1 MNEGRSRF
9 FGTFFALAWLA
20 MLVFNVV
27 AAAINPPGLGEEG
40 PILVG
45 GLTAFVGIYV
55 WYWARV
61 IHAKDEWQGVAIAA
75 GGMTAIN
82 LALIFAGGPSAAQG
96 LTYDFIYVVVVV
108 AFGLPWRPAVV
119 GCFLVAALTLGV
131 DVVFRLNVDA
141 TIGVT
146 LLVFLIGLGMVGVR
160 QMLRTIYELK
170 NAREELARLAVG
182 EERMRFARDLHDL
195 LGHSLSAIVLKSE
208 VAGGLM
214 TTDPGA
220 AAAAVQDIE
229 QVARGALRDVRDAVA
244 GYRETNLAVELAGA
258 REMLE
263 SAGISVRWEEDG
275 GDLPP
280 EAETVLAWAVR
291 EGATNVLR
299 HSRARECMV
308 KLDRRNGSAVLE
320 MVDDGVGEARSSI
333 DGGLGNGLRGLGERV
348 AAVGGEMMAAPVAG
362 RGFRLA
368 VRVPVAGGA

>member
-1 MNEGRSRF
+1 MNEGRSRYI
-9 FGTFFALAWLA
+9 GTFFALAWLVL
-20 MLVFNVV
+20 LVFNVA
-27 AAAINPPGLGEEG
+27 AAAITPPGFGEHGEVVIG
-40 PILVG
+40 ALAVFAAVYI
-45 GLTAFVGIYV
+45 
-55 WYWARV
+55 WYWTRV
-61 IHAKDEWQGVAIAA
+61 VYAKNEWQGVAIAA
-75 GGMTAIN
+75 GGMIAIN
-82 LALIFAGGPSAAQG
+82 LALIFAGGAAAAQG
-96 LTYDFIYVVVVV
+96 LSYDFIYVVVVL
-108 AFGLPWRPAVV
+108 AYGLPWRGGVIGSFVMA
-119 GCFLVAALTLGV
+119 GLAAGV
-131 DVVFRLNVDA
+131 NLLFRANADVTV
-141 TIGVT
+141 GVT
-146 LLVFLIGLGMVGVR
+146 VLVFLIGLGMVGVG

-170 NAREELARLAVG
+170 SARDEMARLAVG
-182 EERMRFARDLHDL
+182 EERLRFARDLHDL

-208 VAGGLM
+208 VASGLM
-214 TTDPGA
+214 ESDPKA

-244 GYRETNLAVELAGA
+244 GYRETNLTVELAGA

-263 SAGISVRWEEDG
+263 SAGISVRWEEAG

-320 MVDDGVGEARSSI
+320 MLDDGVGEAEFTVESQP
-333 DGGLGNGLRGLGERV
+333 GNGLRGLGERV
-348 AAVGGEMMAAPVAG
+348 AAVGGEMMAAPVQG